1 VSIFPRQLFAVYLFL
16 FTCLLVSSFGVCISQ
31 TTDLYRDFDCDVGIT
46 SDALKIARG
55 EVGIKEKGQNR
66 GEVEKYQR
74 LVGNPIGSPYCYSG
88 IYWCF
93 EQSSVKLKKK
103 NPLLR
108 TGLASAGRIYLEKYA
123 VTSKKIGQIGLIF
136 WQYPRK
142 STGHVE
148 FYFKR
153 FLYPNANVT
162 LSDSRLLGY
171 DDRLYYETYF
181 EADGQVVYI
190 ATSSIIFYDTST
202 TTPSIDYGDEL
213 STTTPEFSYNIPRE
227 LKYIWHSSIR
237 ICPPLILI
245 RSESCDQ

>member
-1 VSIFPRQLFAVYLFL
+1 MF
-16 FTCLLVSSFGVCISQ
+16 LLVLLYGVCISQ
-31 TTDLYRDFDCDVGIT
+31 TTDLYRDFECDVGIS

-66 GEVEKYQR
+66 GEVEKYQK

-108 TGLASAGRIYLEKYA
+108 TGLASAGRLYLEKYA

-153 FLYPNANVT
+153 
-162 LSDSRLLGY
+162 LSGGWVQCVGFN
-171 DDRLYYETYF
+171 T
-181 EADGQVVYI
+181 G
-190 ATSSIIFYDTST
+190 
-202 TTPSIDYGDEL
+202 G
-213 STTTPEFSYNIPRE
+213 NNPRE
-227 LKYIWHSSIR
+227 GGGVKITRRNIQH
-237 ICPPLILI
+237 PLARMIVKRCI
-245 RSESCDQ
+245 SFV

>member
-1 VSIFPRQLFAVYLFL
+1 MLFYRINPESIFRPLSFVACSFL
-16 FTCLLVSSFGVCISQ
+16 FMSLLVLLSGACISQ
-31 TTDLYRDFDCDVGIT
+31 TTDLYRDFECDVGIT

-153 FLYPNANVT
+153 
-162 LSDSRLLGY
+162 LSGGWVQCVGFN
-171 DDRLYYETYF
+171 T
-181 EADGQVVYI
+181 G
-190 ATSSIIFYDTST
+190 
-202 TTPSIDYGDEL
+202 G
-213 STTTPEFSYNIPRE
+213 NNPRE
-227 LKYIWHSSIR
+227 GGGVKITRRNIQHPLAR
-237 ICPPLILI
+237 IIVKRCI
-245 RSESCDQ
+245 SFV